1 MTFYYHHDHHGEHDH
16 CCHEHHHDHDHEGC
30 CHEHEHDHDH
40 CCHEHE
46 HHHDEPVRDPASL
59 GDLEKARILLSH
71 MLDHNQHHEEELA
84 ALAKRFT
91 DAGDAAT
98 AKKIRSAR
106 ARMVEANLALM
117 EAVGLAAPKAEET
130 SPAEKKPA
138 APGQEA

>member
-1 MTFYYHHDHHGEHDH
+1 MKYCHHDYHGEHDH
-16 CCHEHHHDHDHEGC
+16 GHHHEGC

-117 EAVGLAAPKAEET
+117 EAVSLAAPKAEET
-130 SPAEKKPA
+130 SPAEKEPA

>member
-117 EAVGLAAPKAEET
+117 EAVSLAAPKAEA
-130 SPAEKKPA
+130 PAPEA
-138 APGQEA
+138 APEEA

>member
-1 MTFYYHHDHHGEHDH
+1 MKYCHHDYHGEHDH
-16 CCHEHHHDHDHEGC
+16 GHHHEGC

-59 GDLEKARILLSH
+59 GELEKARILLSH

-117 EAVGLAAPKAEET
+117 EAVSLAAPKAEET
-130 SPAEKKPA
+130 SPAEKEPA

>member
-1 MTFYYHHDHHGEHDH
+1 MKFYHHDHHGEHDH

-71 MLDHNQHHEEELA
+71 MLDHNQHHEEEMA
-84 ALAKRFT
+84 ALAKRFNGLRHEPLPPVRPPHPVPN
-91 DAGDAAT
+91 DELRGL
-98 AKKIRSAR
+98 IH
-106 ARMVEANLALM
+106 VQALHGGM
-117 EAVGLAAPKAEET
+117 QADGT
-130 SPAEKKPA
+130 
-138 APGQEA
+138 

>member
-1 MTFYYHHDHHGEHDH
+1 MKYCHHDHHGE
-16 CCHEHHHDHDHEGC
+16 
-30 CHEHEHDHDH
+30 H

-46 HHHDEPVRDPASL
+46 HHHDEAVRDPASL

-117 EAVGLAAPKAEET
+117 EAVSLAAPKAEA
-130 SPAEKKPA
+130 PAPEA
-138 APGQEA
+138 APEEA

>member
-1 MTFYYHHDHHGEHDH
+1 MKYYHHDHHGEHDH
-16 CCHEHHHDHDHEGC
+16 CCHEHEHDHEHHHDHEG
-30 CHEHEHDHDH
+30 

-59 GDLEKARILLSH
+59 GELEKARILLSH

-84 ALAKRFT
+84 ALVKRFA
-91 DAGDAAT
+91 DAGDTVT
-98 AKKIRSAR
+98 AKKIRTAR

-117 EAVGLAAPKAEET
+117 EAVSLAAPKAEET
-130 SPAEKKPA
+130 SPAEKEPA

>member
-1 MTFYYHHDHHGEHDH
+1 MKYCHHDHHGEHDH
-16 CCHEHHHDHDHEGC
+16 GHHHEGC
-30 CHEHEHDHDH
+30 CHEHDHDH
-40 CCHEHE
+40 EGCCHEHE

-84 ALAKRFT
+84 AIAKRFA

-98 AKKIRSAR
+98 AKKIRAAR

-117 EAVGLAAPKAEET
+117 EAVSLAAPKAEET
-130 SPAEKKPA
+130 SPAEKEPA

>member
-1 MTFYYHHDHHGEHDH
+1 MKYCHHDYHGEHDH
-16 CCHEHHHDHDHEGC
+16 GHHHEGC

-71 MLDHNQHHEEELA
+71 MLDHNQHHEEEMA

-117 EAVGLAAPKAEET
+117 EAVSLAAPKAEET
-130 SPAEKKPA
+130 SPAEKEPA

>member
-1 MTFYYHHDHHGEHDH
+1 MKTYHHDHHGEHDH
-16 CCHEHHHDHDHEGC
+16 GHHHEGC

-117 EAVGLAAPKAEET
+117 EAVSLAAPKAEET
-130 SPAEKKPA
+130 SPAEKEPA

>member
-1 MTFYYHHDHHGEHDH
+1 MKYCHHDHHGEHDH
-16 CCHEHHHDHDHEGC
+16 GHHHEGC

-59 GDLEKARILLSH
+59 GELEKARILLSH

-117 EAVGLAAPKAEET
+117 EAVSLAAPKAEET
-130 SPAEKKPA
+130 SPEEKEPA

>member
-16 CCHEHHHDHDHEGC
+16 GHHHEGC

-59 GDLEKARILLSH
+59 GELEKARILLSH

-91 DAGDAAT
+91 DAGDTAT

-117 EAVGLAAPKAEET
+117 EAVSLAAPKAEET
-130 SPAEKKPA
+130 SPAEKEPA